1 MGETLAAGFTDLCI
15 VTAVGVEFKIATG
28 LLTAKSFSEESFT
41 SSQNSLRNDENMWD
55 KMPSCPTFSEESYT
69 NSLNSPRNDEKT
81 WDKMPSCPTFSEES
95 YTNSLNSPRNDEK
108 TWDKM
113 PSCPTFSEEPRMKI
127 CRGLFGARRITV
139 LQSEMG
145 AVGFAERLGKH
156 LADKRYDALIVVGLA
171 GGLDPKLRAG
181 DAVLYDLCYDAR
193 ALDFTRRERPAH
205 DEMAYIA
212 GDQTLSAFLFE
223 ALSRSGH
230 SPVRAS
236 VRTVVQA
243 PGITVSRIITDAK
256 EKLALRVNYG
266 AAAVDMETY
275 EAFAACAPL
284 DLPAAALRVISDEAG
299 HNLPDF
305 NRAYDADGRMLGWR
319 MVATMI
325 ARPFVSIRFLLTIRR
340 ALQSLRANL
349 RAAMSA

>member
-1 MGETLAAGFTDLCI
+1 MGETLAAGYTDLCI
-15 VTAVGVEFKIATG
+15 VTPVGVEFKIATG
-28 LLTAKSFSEESFT
+28 LLTDKSFSEEPSSLKRRSETMKKCGAGFQPAPAACRGQVGNLPHTFSEESFT
-41 SSQNSLRNDENMWD
+41 SSMSSPGNDKNSWD
-55 KMPSCPTFSEESYT
+55 KTPSCPTFSE
-69 NSLNSPRNDEKT
+69 K
-81 WDKMPSCPTFSEES
+81 
-95 YTNSLNSPRNDEK
+95 
-108 TWDKM
+108 
-113 PSCPTFSEEPRMKI
+113 PRMKI

-145 AVGFAERLGKH
+145 AVGFAERLAKH
-156 LADKRYDALIVVGLA
+156 LTDNRYDALIVVGLA
-171 GGLDPKLRAG
+171 GGLDPNLRIG
-181 DAVLYDLCYDAR
+181 DAVLYDLCYDTR
-193 ALDFTRRERPAH
+193 ALDFTRRERPKH
-205 DEMAYIA
+205 EEIGSMA
-212 GDQTLSAFLFE
+212 GDRTLSAFLFE

-230 SPVRAS
+230 FSDRAS

-243 PGITVSRIITDAK
+243 PGITVSRIITEAK
-256 EKLALRVNYG
+256 EKLALHVNYG

-275 EAFAACAPL
+275 EVFAACARL
-284 DLPAAALRVISDEAG
+284 ALPAAALRVISDEAG

-325 ARPFVSIRFLLTIRR
+325 ARPFVTIRLLLAIRR